1 MASLTKRIE
10 EAFKKSS
17 GFYDLPEEE
26 RDEARIPDLAK
37 DLADAIVEW
46 IQAQR
51 FQITDM
57 KAVLEVENMSTTAP
71 TQADA
76 LPSISVIAGSP
87 PGPGNVINGTK
98 GVLVPPV
105 DFSKRGG
112 KGGILTAQGHAYIGR
127 KNPINPNKGL
137 EDDTT
142 VKLLEVKDK

>member
-1 MASLTKRIE
+1 MATLTEKIE

-17 GFYDLPEEE
+17 GYYDLPEEE

-57 KAVLEVENMSTTAP
+57 KAVLEVENMKTSSPYSADVLTTV
-71 TQADA
+71 
-76 LPSISVIAGSP
+76 SVATSG
-87 PGPGNVINGTK
+87 GPGNVMNGTK
-98 GVLVPPV
+98 GVMIPKMK
-105 DFSKRGG
+105 FGKNGG
-112 KGGILTAQGHAYIGR
+112 DGGILTAQGHAYIGS
-127 KNPINPNKGL
+127 KNPVNPNKGL
-137 EDDTT
+137 VDNTT